1 MSKNITSILDDFRLI
16 LTKMQSQGYSTEQAV
31 TQMAQEL
38 AEETRKKPY
47 VKSKFHI
54 DENADD
60 SEAFEIF
67 VRLLILS
74 NHPLN
79 QKIPMYPMYQVYS
92 GDEGSEN
99 HGENINYKGYTIY
112 LESDKDGNW
121 HYRIEGIMFDRTG
134 ESFSKY
140 FAMDEAKGKIDKE
153 IFSKW

>member
-1 MSKNITSILDDFRLI
+1 
-16 LTKMQSQGYSTEQAV
+16 
-31 TQMAQEL
+31 MAQEL

-92 GDEGSEN
+92 GDEDSEN
-99 HGENINYKGYTIY
+99 HGKNINYKGYKNY
-112 LESDKDGNW
+112 WESDKDGNW
-121 HYRIEGIMFDRTG
+121 HYRIEGIMFDNTR

-140 FAMDEAKGKIDKE
+140 FAIDEAKGKIDKE